1 MYSSTH
7 QSLEQPELCRDLV
20 SNSEN
25 KKSRKGLTN
34 KPQQQQKPNIQTKNL
49 KHQKGPITVK
59 YIKAK
64 IHVNIEKGSSLHKV
78 KITASR

>member
-1 MYSSTH
+1 MYRSTH
-7 QSLEQPELCRDLV
+7 QSPEQSELYRDPV

-25 KKSRKGLTN
+25 KQKKQKGNN
-34 KPQQQQKPNIQTKNL
+34 KPPQQNPNIQTKTL